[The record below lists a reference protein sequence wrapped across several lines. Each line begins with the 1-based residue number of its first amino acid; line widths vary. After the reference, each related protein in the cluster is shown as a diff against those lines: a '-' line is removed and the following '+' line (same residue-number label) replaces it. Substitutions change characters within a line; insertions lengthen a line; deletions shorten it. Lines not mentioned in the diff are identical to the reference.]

1 VIILSRRK
9 CRIAHLPRKFGVDS
23 MEKRITEETVLF
35 ISVLKWIVLATVV
48 GGMVGVSTTIFL
60 ETLGW
65 SIAYMDQLPHSFF
78 VLPVALFLSGVL
90 IKYLA
95 PDAEGQGTDK
105 VIEAVHKRAGKIN
118 AMVVPVKLVAT
129 VLTIASGG
137 SAGKIGPCAQIGGGL
152 SSLFADLL
160 HFDDRD
166 RRKLVICGISAGFA
180 SVFGTPIAG
189 AIFGVE
195 VLFVGSILYDV
206 LLPSFVAGIVGYQV
220 ASGLGVTYFHS
231 PLKFAPVF
239 SHSFFIEVVVGGIF
253 FGLCS
258 FLLIE
263 ILRFGKKIADKIP
276 WGLPWKGVIGGF
288 ILVGLTLLYSKQYLG
303 LGLETIQSSLEGQGG
318 HWYAFILKM
327 VFTSMTLNFAGSG
340 GIVVPILFIGAT
352 AGALIGEIL
361 QANIATFSAIGFVSL
376 LAGATNT
383 PIAASILSLELFGSE
398 IAPYAAIACV
408 ISFLMTGHRSVHL
421 TQVLAVRKSTSIQ
434 AEIGNEL
441 KDVRAEFK
449 PRSRSVIGAGLRLI
463 KTIRKKRPS

>member
-1 VIILSRRK
+1 LLLKGKVNGMRKRLAEESVI
-9 CRIAHLPRKFGVDS
+9 
-23 MEKRITEETVLF
+23 F
-35 ISVLKWIVLATVV
+35 ISVLKWIVLATIV
-48 GGMVGVSTTIFL
+48 GGMVGASTTLFL
-60 ETLGW
+60 KTLGW
-65 SIAYMDQLPHSFF
+65 SIAYMNQIPHSFYL
-78 VLPVALFLSGVL
+78 LPAALFLSGVL

-105 VIEAVHKRAGKIN
+105 VIEAVHKRSGKIN

-129 VLTIASGG
+129 VITIASGG

-152 SSLFADLL
+152 SSLLADLL

-206 LLPSFVAGIVGYQV
+206 LLPSFVAGIVGYRV
-220 ASGLGVTYFHS
+220 ASGLGITYFHS
-231 PLKFAPVF
+231 PLNFAPVF
-239 SHSFFIEVVVGGIF
+239 SNSFFIEVVLAGIF

-263 ILRFGKKIADKIP
+263 VLGFGKKLAERIP
-276 WGLPWKGVIGGF
+276 WGLPLRGIIGGS
-288 ILVGLTLLYSKQYLG
+288 ILVGLTLLFSKQFLG
-303 LGLETIQSSLEGQGG
+303 LGLETIQASLQGKVDL
-318 HWYAFILKM
+318 WYAFFLKM
-327 VFTSMTLNFAGSG
+327 VFTSLTLNFAGSG

-352 AGALIGEIL
+352 AGALLGEIL

-383 PIAASILSLELFGSE
+383 PVAASILSLELFGPE

-408 ISFLMTGHRSVHL
+408 ISFLMTGHRSVHP
-421 TQVLAVRKSTSIQ
+421 TQVLAVRKSTSIEV
-434 AEIGNEL
+434 EIGSEL
-441 KDVRAEFK
+441 TDVKAKFQ
-449 PRSRSVIGAGLRLI
+449 PRRKSLIGAGLRLI
-463 KTIRKKRPS
+463 EAIRQKRHS